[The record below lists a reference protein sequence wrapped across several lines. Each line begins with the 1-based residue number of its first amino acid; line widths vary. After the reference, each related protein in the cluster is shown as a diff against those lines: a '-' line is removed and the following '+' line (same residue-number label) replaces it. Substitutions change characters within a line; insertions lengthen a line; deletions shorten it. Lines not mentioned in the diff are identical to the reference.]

1 MQALRPGSAV
11 AARQWAARHAA
22 EARQPR
28 VQFCPADARLS
39 GSAKRDCLSHKF
51 VMTAARTNDR
61 AQVYTAEDVI
71 DEFGVAKNSY
81 EPVSLPLIRAFE
93 AVCHGLGPP
102 SEVLSVESEALPK
115 ARHIIMQIRPAWSSG
130 GRGRV
135 FIRRPRIAR
144 APERR
149 HWSMGRCWW
158 R

>member
-1 MQALRPGSAV
+1 MQALRLGSAV

-22 EARQPR
+22 EARLSLA
-28 VQFCPADARLS
+28 VQSCPADAHLS
-39 GSAKRDCLSHKF
+39 AIASDSHKF
-51 VMTAARTNDR
+51 VMTAARNDR
-61 AQVYTAEDVI
+61 AAQVYTAEDVI